1 MGVAAAAYVRMGS
14 MEASSNPPPNQVSD
28 ANRATVAALQRIF
41 EPLTALLKPEIESI
55 VVYDAAAQ
63 TSISS
68 QLDPAK

>member
-1 MGVAAAAYVRMGS
+1 MGS
-14 MEASSNPPPNQVSD
+14 MEASNDPPPKQTSD
-28 ANRATVAALQRIF
+28 ANRATVAALRCIF

-68 QLDPAK
+68 QPEPAR